1 MPKLPRVTSAK
12 TLRALEKL
20 GFVKIRQKGS
30 HIILKKQI
38 SIKENDR
45 IEKKEIGCVVPMHN
59 KTLATGT
66 LKNILKQANISIE
79 EFVDVL

>member
-1 MPKLPRVTSAK
+1 MTSAK